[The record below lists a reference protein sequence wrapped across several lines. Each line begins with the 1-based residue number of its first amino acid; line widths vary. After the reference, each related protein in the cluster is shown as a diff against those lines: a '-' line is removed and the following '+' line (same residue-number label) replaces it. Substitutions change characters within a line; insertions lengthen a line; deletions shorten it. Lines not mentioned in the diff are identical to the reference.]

1 MEVQRAAAPLPLWR
15 MRGRASGL
23 KPRPPILT
31 MEAGTRYSLSQWSH
45 SRTAGKG
52 PLQARLQSRDL
63 VFEKDRSSTAD
74 GQLHQTTY
82 IVNRGDLA
90 NQVAA
95 LIQLTHAK

>member
-1 MEVQRAAAPLPLWR
+1 VLSKQPLDTLPGFNAPVKR
-15 MRGRASGL
+15 RESIDRSVVVG
-23 KPRPPILT
+23 
-31 MEAGTRYSLSQWSH
+31 
-45 SRTAGKG
+45 
-52 PLQARLQSRDL
+52 LQARLQSRDL